1 MHTSQLT
8 EIIRDLWLQ
17 LDHSRNFKGIQSMV
31 KPRLKGCNI
40 ENRGIEENYCSKLK
54 KKKSLKLKS
63 YQKYNIR

>member
-1 MHTSQLT
+1 
-8 EIIRDLWLQ
+8 
-17 LDHSRNFKGIQSMV
+17 MV

-54 KKKSLKLKS
+54 KKSLKLKS

>member
-1 MHTSQLT
+1 
-8 EIIRDLWLQ
+8 
-17 LDHSRNFKGIQSMV
+17 MV

-63 YQKYNIR
+63 YQKYNIRW